1 MSSFGIACGVLAS
14 LFVALNAVFSKR
26 ILPEVDNNPYLLNI
40 YNNLNG
46 VFLFIPLM
54 WLTGEIE
61 TVMEY
66 HLLKSPYF
74 WMMMCLSGLFG
85 IAIGYVTGLQIQVT
99 SPLTHNV
106 SGTAKA
112 CAQTVLAVFI
122 NNSLKTNLWWLSNG
136 LVLAGSAAYALVRHS
151 EMKSKEKNVSK

>member
-1 MSSFGIACGVLAS
+1 
-14 LFVALNAVFSKR
+14 
-26 ILPEVDNNPYLLNI
+26 
-40 YNNLNG
+40 
-46 VFLFIPLM
+46 M

-151 EMKSKEKNVSK
+151 EMKSKEKNISK